1 MISFSDAILS
11 ALFGRY
17 RNNPHFFPRVTRHET
32 YLVSFPR
39 SGNTWLRCL
48 LTSLLHGTEASPELL
63 KVTVPDVYRIVY
75 QGNRYP
81 RKPSTR
87 PLVIKTHGPFAEI
100 PAKVVYLARD
110 GRDAMLSYY
119 YFQRRKQY
127 RKRELSA
134 TEFYFYDQVWPCTW
148 HVHVTDWLAGLKS
161 WPEDRY
167 QIVRYE
173 DLVADPVGTLGSIA
187 QFVGFPAETDRL
199 ERAIALNTK
208 DQLKTV
214 SAKAGQS
221 ELYYLGETRATWQE
235 VLCGD
240 DLARYEAISGS
251 ALQQLGYPLTSSV

>member
-1 MISFSDAILS
+1 MSSFPDAVLS

-17 RNNPHFFPRVTRHET
+17 RHNPHFFPSVKANET

-48 LTSLLHGTEASPELL
+48 LTSLLHGQEARPELL

-75 QGNRYP
+75 KGNRFP
-81 RKPSTR
+81 QKPATK
-87 PLVIKTHGPFAEI
+87 PLAIKTHGPFAEI

-127 RKRELSA
+127 RKQELSA
-134 TEFYFYDQVWPCTW
+134 VEFYFYDRLWPCPW

-173 DLVADPVGTLGSIA
+173 DLVADPVKTLGSIA
-187 QFVGFPAETDRL
+187 QFIGFPTERERL
-199 ERAIALNTK
+199 EGAIALNTK

-221 ELYYLGETRATWQE
+221 ELYYLGESRASWQE
-235 VLCGD
+235 VLRGE
-240 DLARYEAISGS
+240 DLARYEAIAGE
-251 ALQQLGYPLTSSV
+251 ALQQLGYPLSSSV